1 MLMLSKVLGFSL
13 ILSSLAMPMNA
24 QVTKKDVTDNWQR
37 GSFQWAKKKQYASF
51 KFLGKNSEF
60 AVAFIYPSSFIQW
73 DDRMPSLAIM
83 DCKSFEMTGGWIVS
97 DSTKERLKKD
107 STKQFEDAN
116 QFVSDFCTTHKSL
129 FPEASIYKGIEM

>member
-1 MLMLSKVLGFSL
+1 MLSKVLGVSL
-13 ILSSLAMPMNA
+13 ILSFLAIPVNA
-24 QVTKKDVTDNWQR
+24 QLSEKDVTDTWHR
-37 GSFQWAKKKQYASF
+37 GAFQWVEKKQFASYQ
-51 KFLGKNSEF
+51 FLGKGAEF
-60 AVAFIYPSSFIQW
+60 AVGYIYPNSATQW
-73 DDRMPSLAIM
+73 DVWMPSLVTV

-129 FPEASIYKGIEM
+129 FPEAAIYKALEM

>member
-1 MLMLSKVLGFSL
+1 MLSKVLGVSL
-13 ILSSLAMPMNA
+13 ILSFLAIPVNA
-24 QVTKKDVTDNWQR
+24 QLSEKDVTDTWHR
-37 GSFQWAKKKQYASF
+37 GAFRWDKKKQFASYQ
-51 KFLGKNSEF
+51 FLGKGSEF
-60 AVAFIYPSSFIQW
+60 AVGYIYPNSATQW
-73 DDRMPSLAIM
+73 NVWMPSLVTV

-129 FPEASIYKGIEM
+129 FPEAAIYKGIEM

>member
-1 MLMLSKVLGFSL
+1 MLSKVLGVSL
-13 ILSSLAMPMNA
+13 ILSFLAIPVNA
-24 QVTKKDVTDNWQR
+24 QLSEKDVTDTWHR
-37 GSFQWAKKKQYASF
+37 GAFRWDKQKQFASYQ
-51 KFLGKNSEF
+51 FLGKGSEF
-60 AVAFIYPSSFIQW
+60 AVGYIYPNSATQW
-73 DDRMPSLAIM
+73 DVWMPSLVTV

-129 FPEASIYKGIEM
+129 FPEAAIYKGIEM

>member
-1 MLMLSKVLGFSL
+1 MLSKVLGFSL
-13 ILSSLAMPMNA
+13 ILSSLAMPVNA

-83 DCKSFEMTGGWIVS
+83 DCKSFEMTGGWLVT
-97 DSTKERLKKD
+97 DSTEEKLIKD
-107 STKQFEDAN
+107 PTN
-116 QFVSDFCTTHKSL
+116 QIEEAQQVVNDFCTTHRNL
-129 FPEASIYKGIEM
+129 FPQAAIYKGIEM

>member
-1 MLMLSKVLGFSL
+1 MLGVSL
-13 ILSSLAMPMNA
+13 ILSFLAIPVNA
-24 QVTKKDVTDNWQR
+24 QLSEKDVTDTWHR
-37 GSFQWAKKKQYASF
+37 GAFQWVEKKQFASYQ
-51 KFLGKNSEF
+51 FLGKGSEF
-60 AVAFIYPSSFIQW
+60 AVGYIYPNSATQW
-73 DDRMPSLAIM
+73 DVRMPSLITV
-83 DCKSFEMTGGWIVS
+83 DCKSFEVTGGWIVS

>member
-1 MLMLSKVLGFSL
+1 MLSKVLGVSL
-13 ILSSLAMPMNA
+13 ILSFLAIPVNA
-24 QVTKKDVTDNWQR
+24 QLSEKDVTDTWHR
-37 GSFQWAKKKQYASF
+37 GAFRWDKKKQFASYQ
-51 KFLGKNSEF
+51 FLGKGSEF
-60 AVAFIYPSSFIQW
+60 AVGYIYPNSATRW
-73 DDRMPSLAIM
+73 DDRIPSLAFV
-83 DCKSFEMTGGWIVS
+83 DCKSFEITGGWIVS